1 MLIPNK
7 IEWYFWYLTVIK
19 KIKEH
24 NILVKQML
32 IGIIYSINNTIG
44 AESKRFNQRELVA
57 MSACMNVSVN
67 KKWREI

>member
-32 IGIIYSINNTIG
+32 IGIIYILLII
-44 AESKRFNQRELVA
+44 L
-57 MSACMNVSVN
+57 
-67 KKWREI
+67 